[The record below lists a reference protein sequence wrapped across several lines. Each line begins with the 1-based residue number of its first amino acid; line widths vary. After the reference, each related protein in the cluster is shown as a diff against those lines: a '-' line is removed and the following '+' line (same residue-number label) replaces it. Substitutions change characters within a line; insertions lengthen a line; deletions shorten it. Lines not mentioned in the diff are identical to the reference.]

1 MIVCNVI
8 LESARTTEVFLALF
22 LRSLCSAW
30 SILHFDWAFLCLVP
44 VEPKAPCY
52 RAYLCVRNSGFS
64 RILSPTTRDHFRAM
78 FVWFSYPEKTWRRW
92 QLFATI
98 APWAHIAHL
107 VNDVGKFSMF
117 KINLSYFPS
126 RARLNFRWIF
136 KEFDLKSNMKGFFE
150 NFLALSVKK
159 LKKVLMI
166 LPSISGRGRAF
177 PAESCRYMPCLAISN
192 FYRRWN
198 FHNNFQAN
206 CTGPYFIC
214 SLFLSFSKSDEKKK
228 RKNNIW
234 TFKTIFAVGHP
245 SSS

>member
-1 MIVCNVI
+1 
-8 LESARTTEVFLALF
+8 
-22 LRSLCSAW
+22 
-30 SILHFDWAFLCLVP
+30 
-44 VEPKAPCY
+44 
-52 RAYLCVRNSGFS
+52 
-64 RILSPTTRDHFRAM
+64 
-78 FVWFSYPEKTWRRW
+78 
-92 QLFATI
+92 
-98 APWAHIAHL
+98 
-107 VNDVGKFSMF
+107 MF

-198 FHNNFQAN
+198 SIIIFRRTAPGH
-206 CTGPYFIC
+206 IC
-214 SLFLSFSKSDEKKK
+214 SLFLSFSKSGRRNNAKSAFNTLLTITPHNKQK
-228 RKNNIW
+228 RRRRRKERMYGPLRRYSRLV
-234 TFKTIFAVGHP
+234 THP
-245 SSS
+245 VLNPNRQG

>member
-1 MIVCNVI
+1 MG
-8 LESARTTEVFLALF
+8 LLYVFKFADAF
-22 LRSLCSAW
+22 L
-30 SILHFDWAFLCLVP
+30 LCLVL

-52 RAYLCVRNSGFS
+52 RAHLCVRINSGFS

-98 APWAHIAHL
+98 APCAHITHL

-166 LPSISGRGRAF
+166 LPSIGGRGRAF
-177 PAESCRYMPCLAISN
+177 PAESCRYVPCVAISN

-198 FHNNFQAN
+198 FH
-206 CTGPYFIC
+206 
-214 SLFLSFSKSDEKKK
+214 K
-228 RKNNIW
+228 
-234 TFKTIFAVGHP
+234 
-245 SSS
+245 

>member
-1 MIVCNVI
+1 MFLFELFVALKSQISNLKSQI
-8 LESARTTEVFLALF
+8 LIMLLLAPFGLSAA
-22 LRSLCSAW
+22 
-30 SILHFDWAFLCLVP
+30 
-44 VEPKAPCY
+44 
-52 RAYLCVRNSGFS
+52 
-64 RILSPTTRDHFRAM
+64 
-78 FVWFSYPEKTWRRW
+78 
-92 QLFATI
+92 
-98 APWAHIAHL
+98 
-107 VNDVGKFSMF
+107 
-117 KINLSYFPS
+117 INLSYFPS

-206 CTGPYFIC
+206 CTGPY
-214 SLFLSFSKSDEKKK
+214 LFFGFVFFLIGTPK
-228 RKNNIW
+228 
-234 TFKTIFAVGHP
+234 
-245 SSS
+245 